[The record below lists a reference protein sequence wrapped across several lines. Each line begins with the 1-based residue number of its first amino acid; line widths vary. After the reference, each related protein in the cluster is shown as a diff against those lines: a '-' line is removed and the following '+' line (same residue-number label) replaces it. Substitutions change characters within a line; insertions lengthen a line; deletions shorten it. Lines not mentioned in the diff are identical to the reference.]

1 MPRENRKRGK
11 KHKKVKEE
19 LTTTTES
26 PSLHAPRLEPSWIKD
41 LNDDESGAASHSEA
55 PFGFVDQDV
64 KRYLAEVDQKLVE
77 WSEED
82 LDRQGALAKDDAEDR
97 RLFLSAAMS
106 ELKDKEL
113 QAVTDPG
120 CSVILERMIH
130 SMDDCLVKRF
140 MTRLVGSFETLARH
154 RYGSHVC
161 QTILGLAP
169 QILRRESIDGA
180 DMLKGSSESA
190 ENLMPD
196 TLEGLIT
203 SVCKELVNNAA
214 SLIVDPF
221 ASHVFRSV
229 ILLLSTN
236 SWEELEVQN
245 LEKNS
250 LRSARSIAY
259 REKQPKMTSIITPE
273 YAAGPRQA
281 PIPSSFH
288 PLARQLYDAI
298 RAQLDDSQLRTLA
311 FDKVASPTLQILIQ
325 VESHLLNAS
334 VNGSLVNAI
343 VPSSKSPDQTEREYL
358 GRLMRDS
365 TSSHLIEKII
375 TLVGGDKLRNIWN
388 TYLRDDLVS
397 LATHPTANFVIAK
410 AIDRSDTADIQYC
423 LNQSQKIWPDC
434 VRNNRTGII
443 KAVIDRV
450 AALLTHE
457 ELLAQMFCRTFEI
470 EGSKYDSLVRCA
482 LCLKPLNEYE
492 RLRQRSR
499 DQHEQS
505 HPGMYANRGKSPKDL
520 LAPTIQGALLLQS
533 LLQTRTPCNEI
544 VLQSLE
550 THNIEELTE
559 LAQNPISSRVLDVVL
574 SSPTTP
580 ARYKRLLT
588 TRFNGHYHILADDRI
603 GSRVAERLWDAADLF
618 SQERIARSLLPHE
631 DFLAASQYGKHFLKR
646 LNLWLLKRRPQE
658 WKTFQDKQR
667 NAARTGE
674 TTVMS
679 ENTTSRTPSVATS
692 SAPPNPRQKRKRDPS
707 DEIDDLFNNVKT
719 KKGGKDRKSGISM
732 E

>member
-11 KHKKVKEE
+11 KHKKGKEE
-19 LTTTTES
+19 LTTTAES
-26 PSLHAPRLEPSWIKD
+26 PSLHTPPLEPSWIKVV
-41 LNDDESGAASHSEA
+41 NDDESGAASHSEA

-77 WSEED
+77 WSEQD

-130 SMDDCLVKRF
+130 SMDDYLVKRF

-273 YAAGPRQA
+273 NAAGPRQA

-388 TYLRDDLVS
+388 TYLRDDMVS

-470 EGSKYDSLVRCA
+470 EGSKYDSL
-482 LCLKPLNEYE
+482 
-492 RLRQRSR
+492 
-499 DQHEQS
+499 
-505 HPGMYANRGKSPKDL
+505 L
-520 LAPTIQGALLLQS
+520 LFDNSETG
-533 LLQTRTPCNEI
+533 N
-544 VLQSLE
+544 SLE
-550 THNIEELTE
+550 THNTEELTE

-692 SAPPNPRQKRKRDPS
+692 SAPSNPRQKRKRDPS